1 MNYKKSI
8 GALMLIGVI
17 SHPVFAQE
25 SSNDAEISGDFR
37 LGFIDAED
45 DAGESAK
52 GSAIGGRLGY
62 TSPQWNGLRAGA
74 TFYTTQEISDDEN
87 GDFFSSEGESYS
99 ILGEAYVQAEF
110 YKTTINVGRFEL
122 DTPHADADDIRMIPN
137 SFQGVQVSNTNI
149 PNTTVYATHLD
160 KWAGVDTDTPEDFT
174 EVSGDDGVNA
184 AGVVFEGVENIELQ
198 VWHYEA
204 KDTAKLS
211 YLEATHET
219 ERFSI
224 GAQYGDQSDETDDG
238 TGPDGN
244 VIGAAAT
251 LSSSGFTLSAAY
263 NKVSGTVINGFGG
276 GPFFTSVDDHTIDGV
291 EDQKATAVGLE
302 YAGIEGLS
310 LAVLTVDFD
319 KGEDETDYVAS
330 WDIKEDLNAE
340 FIYTDMNADGS
351 IARLMV
357 NYLF

>member
-1 MNYKKSI
+1 
-8 GALMLIGVI
+8 MLIGMI
-17 SHPVFAQE
+17 SHPVIAE
-25 SSNDAEISGDFR
+25 ENSNNAEVTGNFR
-37 LGFIDAED
+37 FGFIDAED
-45 DAGESAK
+45 DTGESAK
-52 GSAIGGRLGY
+52 GSAIGGKLGY
-62 TSPQWNGLRAGA
+62 TSPQWQGLRAGA
-74 TFYTTQEISDDEN
+74 VFYTTQEISDDEN

-110 YKTTINVGRFEL
+110 YKTIINAGRFEL
-122 DTPHADADDIRMIPN
+122 DTPHADAHDIRMIPN
-137 SFQGVQVSNTNI
+137 RFQGVLLSNTGI
-149 PNTTVYATHLD
+149 PGTTVYATHLD

-174 EVSGDDGVNA
+174 SLSGDDGVNA
-184 AGVVFEGVENIELQ
+184 AGVVFEGIENIELQ
-198 VWHYEA
+198 AWYYDA
-204 KDTAKLS
+204 RGTGKIA

-219 ERFSI
+219 GRFSI
-224 GAQYGDQSDETDDG
+224 GAQYGDQSDETKDG
-238 TGPDGN
+238 TGPEGD

-251 LSSSGFTLSAAY
+251 LSSAGFTLSAAY

-276 GPFFTSVDDHTIDGV
+276 GPFFTSADDHTIEGV

-302 YAGIEGLS
+302 YGGIEGLS
-310 LAVLTVDFD
+310 LVVLAVDFD

-340 FIYTDMNADGS
+340 LVYTDMNADGN